1 MSQTAEAVQKPL
13 NPRQRQ
19 FALELAT
26 GEKPL
31 DAQEKAGF
39 KPHRGNAARLAADPR
54 VQAIVETAGMEA
66 ARLAGVHLG
75 RVLVEQ
81 ARIAYFNIGELLFR
95 DARGQIV
102 LDKSGMPI
110 IDYSAMTNDHLAA
123 VAKIDFEKGKIE
135 FHDKVGVLRDL
146 MKYLNPNAE
155 KDKPPGG
162 DTFVL
167 NQTLMAMVNKF
178 DGMSDTDIARRV
190 AFTLQLGQRAMKNVT
205 PSADAANNGA

>member
-1 MSQTAEAVQKPL
+1 MSQTAEAVTKPL
-13 NPRQRQ
+13 NSRQRQ

-31 DAQEKAGF
+31 EAQAKAGF

-54 VQAIVETAGMEA
+54 VQAIVEVAGMEA

-75 RVLVEQ
+75 RVLIEQ

-95 DARGQIV
+95 DAQGQIV

-110 IDYSAMTNDHLAA
+110 IDYSAMTNDHFAA

-146 MKYLNPNAE
+146 MKYLNPADD
-155 KDKPPGG
+155 KDRPPGG
-162 DTFVL
+162 DTFNFNL
-167 NQTLMAMVNKF
+167 NQQLLAMVAKF
-178 DGMSDTDIARRV
+178 DGMSDTDVARRI
-190 AFTLQLGQRAMKNVT
+190 AFSLQLGKRALEG
-205 PSADAANNGA
+205 AATQPETT